1 MRMRK
6 RAYVEAD
13 FIQALVGQVVV
24 SKELALEVPYISGC
38 IDLICGLIAGLPIKL
53 FKEDKGEVQEI
64 QDKRVMLLND
74 DTGDLLNGYTFKYNM
89 ISDYLLYGN
98 SYAYIKKERNQ
109 VKSLHYIDNTYVSII
124 ENADPIFKDV
134 KINVYGTDYK
144 YYDFIS
150 MARNTGNGIDGNGLI
165 NNNKE
170 LITLAYKTLKFQ
182 KNNVETG
189 GIKKGVVK
197 STKKLQPEALDALK
211 KAWRN
216 LYGKDSTENCIVL
229 NDGLDYKELAN
240 TAVEM
245 QLDELSKNIKDQIC
259 SLLKVPL
266 SVLDGTATENVYQ
279 NFIKLTIIPIINA
292 FEAAL
297 NQTLLLEREKS
308 AFYFVIDT
316 KELLKGDIE
325 KRYKAYEIGIK
336 NGFLQRDEARYLEDF
351 EPLGL
356 DFISLGLADVLYNPE
371 TKEIYTPNTKEI
383 VKLDNKVPDEQGSR
397 SDFAKQRTE

>member
-1 MRMRK
+1 M
-6 RAYVEAD
+6 V
-13 FIQALVGQVVV
+13 L
-24 SKELALEVPYISGC
+24 
-38 IDLICGLIAGLPIKL
+38 
-53 FKEDKGEVQEI
+53 
-64 QDKRVMLLND
+64 
-74 DTGDLLNGYTFKYNM
+74 
-89 ISDYLLYGN
+89 
-98 SYAYIKKERNQ
+98 
-109 VKSLHYIDNTYVSII
+109 
-124 ENADPIFKDV
+124 
-134 KINVYGTDYK
+134 
-144 YYDFIS
+144 
-150 MARNTGNGIDGNGLI
+150 
-165 NNNKE
+165 
-170 LITLAYKTLKFQ
+170 
-182 KNNVETG
+182 
-189 GIKKGVVK
+189 KKGVVK
-197 STKKLQPEALDALK
+197 SNKKLQPEALDALK

>member
-6 RAYVEAD
+6 RTYVEAD

-24 SKELALEVPYISGC
+24 SKELAMEVPYISGC

-53 FKEDKGEVQEI
+53 FKEEEGKVKEI

-109 VKSLHYIDNTYVSII
+109 VKSLHYVDNTFVSII

-371 TKEIYTPNTKEI
+371 TKEIYTPNTKET
-383 VKLDNKVPDEQGSR
+383 VKLDNLKGGDINAG
-397 SDFAKQRTE
+397 TN